1 MEIGEPWKPRG
12 QRLPTLLLNIAL
24 SGMSHLRVFSA
35 MVSTGI
41 TYRKSGS
48 NPRHIARCGH
58 VSNCAWVSRLAT
70 WRCNYFAPSL
80 DNDCK
85 QESHQSLKI
94 FFVIQLHPD

>member
-48 NPRHIARCGH
+48 NPSHSPLTPRVKLCLG
-58 VSNCAWVSRLAT
+58 LAFG
-70 WRCNYFAPSL
+70 YV
-80 DNDCK
+80 
-85 QESHQSLKI
+85 E
-94 FFVIQLHPD
+94 VQLFRSFS